1 MSLANRPGNL
11 SKNIIVIPIKQYY
24 RHVTFLIAVWYFSS
38 AEVAKDFQI
47 DVYSPSS
54 CHERGTVEAAQLR
67 ERQGILP
74 LVFFFLD
81 SSFHLTK
88 TLQPASGTAIHFR
101 VTGDV
106 NFQGRFSCC
115 WIR

>member
-24 RHVTFLIAVWYFSS
+24 RHVTFLIVVWYFSS

-74 LVFFFLD
+74 LVFFSYILL
-81 SSFHLTK
+81 STSQRLCSLPVALLY
-88 TLQPASGTAIHFR
+88 TLE
-101 VTGDV
+101 
-106 NFQGRFSCC
+106 
-115 WIR
+115 